1 MTYLNP
7 DKGALREAGLS
18 EVTGGGGGDIPDGSV
33 GTDQLADGAVTAA
46 KLASGAIPSG
56 AAAGTPSLRALG
68 TGATQAAAGNH
79 THTGLLTGSASAVA
93 NATDEASAVTQL
105 NALLAVLRTRGVIS
119 T

>member
-1 MTYLNP
+1 MAYLNP

-18 EVTGGGGGDIPDGSV
+18 EVSGGGDIPDGAI
-33 GTDQLADGAVTAA
+33 GTSQLADGAVTAA
-46 KLASGAIPSG
+46 KLAAGAVPSN
-56 AAAGTPSLRALG
+56 AAAATPSLRAIG

>member
-1 MTYLNP
+1 MAYLNP

-18 EVTGGGGGDIPDGSV
+18 EVGGGQGGEPPAGSV
-33 GTDQLADGAVTAA
+33 GTEQLADGAVTAA
-46 KLASGAIPSG
+46 KLASGAVPSG

-68 TGATQAAAGNH
+68 TSATQAAAGNH
-79 THTGLLTGSASAVA
+79 THAGLLAGSASAVA